1 MAEFRSRV
9 GTPVVPKSPVHLFEL
24 LTSRSSAVKYL
35 WAHQQAILDS
45 YASDYVS
52 SSDVALELPTG
63 SGKTLV
69 GMLVAEY
76 RRRALGERVAFLC
89 PTRQL
94 ADQVSLQA
102 QQYGVPA
109 VLLTGRQADYNT
121 NDFLKYESARAV
133 AITTYSGVFNTNP
146 RIDSPQTL
154 VCDDAHAAA
163 DYIASMWSLSIR
175 SFEHQAV
182 FNDVMRLLDDVIPTN
197 AKPQIIHEDPGHT
210 GRYVDAVSPILFR
223 DYVSELTKLLDVRVS
238 GTGLRHSWALIRD
251 HLDACAIYCSPRALE
266 IRPVIPPS
274 QMHMPFEA
282 ASQRV
287 YMSATLGEDGDL
299 ERSFGVRAI
308 ERIPAP
314 PGDWPER
321 STGRRLLMFPG
332 MGAAEEPVATAI
344 RVASAVGKVLVLTS
358 NRARRDWMC
367 ERLAGEGFVVLG
379 AEAVDDSVRE
389 FIDAQGRV
397 ALVLANRY
405 DGIDLPGDVCRL
417 EIVDGLPRAMGLQE
431 TFMLDRLHAM
441 AELRDRIRTRVTQAI
456 GRCTRDEADY
466 AVVVALGNDFLK
478 WAANNGN
485 RGGMRTELQAE
496 FELGMT
502 ESEDRQD
509 AEVVDLCRQF
519 LSSPETRAAVESAV
533 LEAKENLTRVRDD
546 CAAALASA
554 VASEVD
560 YTYEM
565 WQADYEAA
573 HRSARAVID
582 ALRGGSE
589 LKPYLSLWFH
599 QAAVAAFYE
608 WETTGQDVYRTLA
621 ADHIDGALATS
632 RGVRWYSRIKSML
645 AGQLDLAAEERDAIA
660 PWFEKVDEVLSRWG
674 TRGSKFATRISEVDA
689 WIKGRT
695 AGQFEE
701 AMKSLGL
708 MLGAEAH
715 RQSVAGAPDGI
726 WVFEAYAVVIEAK
739 SDADPDGAISY
750 DRVRQA
756 RMHEERARR
765 DGLIPAGYECVTLLV
780 TPQTRLDT
788 DARKIAGDI
797 RVASLDDVAR
807 LFDRTTNALT
817 QVRALAVQRD
827 EDSLVSKA
835 AEIYER
841 LGVSSGKVLTDWLG
855 AKLSDLGQGADSP

>member
-1 MAEFRSRV
+1 MAQFRSRT

-35 WAHQQAILDS
+35 WAHQQATLDA
-45 YASDYVS
+45 YNSDFVTS
-52 SSDVALELPTG
+52 SNVALELPTG

-94 ADQVSLQA
+94 ADQVSAQA
-102 QQYGVPA
+102 EQYGIPA
-109 VLLTGRQADYNT
+109 VLLTGRQADYNI
-121 NDFLKYESARAV
+121 NDFIKYESARAV

-146 RIDSPQTL
+146 RIDTPQTI

-163 DYIASMWSLSIR
+163 DFIASMWSVTLR
-175 SFEHQAV
+175 SREHGAL
-182 FNDVMRLLDDVIPTN
+182 FDEAMRLLDDVIPTN
-197 AKPQIIHEDPGHT
+197 AKPQILQDDLGNT
-210 GRYVDAVSPILFR
+210 GRYVDAVSPILLR
-223 DYVSELTKLLDVRVS
+223 DFIPELTSLLDARV
-238 GTGLRHSWALIRD
+238 GETALRHSWSLLRD
-251 HLDACAIYCSPRALE
+251 HLDACAVYCSPRALE
-266 IRPVIPPS
+266 IRPVIPPA
-274 QMHMPFEA
+274 QMHPPFESA
-282 ASQRV
+282 NQRV

-299 ERSFGVRAI
+299 ERSFGVRSI
-308 ERIPAP
+308 ERVPAP
-314 PGDWPER
+314 AGDWPER

-332 MGAAEEPVATAI
+332 MGAVEDPVDTAL
-344 RVASAVGKVLVLTS
+344 RVASAIGKVLVLTS
-358 NRARRDWMC
+358 NRMRRDFMC
-367 ERLAGEGFVVLG
+367 EQLAAQGFTVLG
-379 AEAVDDSVRE
+379 AEAVDDAVRE
-389 FIDAQGRV
+389 FVDADGQV

-417 EIVDGLPRAMGLQE
+417 EVIDGLPRAMGLQE

-466 AVVVALGNDFLK
+466 AVVVALGDDFLK

-509 AEVVDLCRQF
+509 IEVVDLCRQF
-519 LSSPETRAAVESAV
+519 LTDADARAAVESAV
-533 LEAKENLTRVRDD
+533 LEAKENLTRVPDD
-546 CAAALASA
+546 CASALAAA
-554 VASEVD
+554 VAAEVD

-573 HRSARAVID
+573 HRSARSVID
-582 ALRGGSE
+582 ALQGGSE

-599 QAAVAAFYE
+599 QAAVAAFLQ
-608 WETTGQDVYRTLA
+608 WKVTDQDVFRGLCVQ
-621 ADHIDGALATS
+621 HIEGALATS

-645 AGQLDLAAEERDAIA
+645 AGQLDIEAEERDAIA
-660 PWFEKVDEVLSRWG
+660 PWFEKVDALLSRWG
-674 TRGSKFATRISEVDA
+674 TRGPKYASRLAEVEA
-689 WIKGRT
+689 RIKGT
-695 AGQFEE
+695 AAPPFEE

-708 MLGAEAH
+708 MLGADAH
-715 RQSVAGAPDGI
+715 RQNVKGAPDGV
-726 WVFEAYAVVIEAK
+726 WVFEDYSVVIEAK

-750 DRVRQA
+750 DVVRQA
-756 RMHEERARR
+756 RMHEERARK
-765 DGLIPAGYECVTLLV
+765 DGLIPSTHQCVTLLV

-788 DARKIAGDI
+788 DARKIATGI
-797 RVASLDDVAR
+797 RLASLDDVAR
-807 LFDRTTNALT
+807 LFDRAANALG
-817 QVRALAVQRD
+817 QVRGLSVQRD
-827 EDSLVSKA
+827 EDSLMSKA
-835 AEIYER
+835 ANVYET
-841 LGVSSGKVLTDWLG
+841 LGVASGQLVDNWMNKRLEEMD
-855 AKLSDLGQGADSP
+855 